1 MEPKKPKKALNNA
14 LKLSGAGMQMGLTIF
29 ACNWLGNYLDVQYQK
44 TFWETTLTLL
54 GIFASMY
61 LMIKQVLQITND
73 DE

>member
-29 ACNWLGNYLDVQYQK
+29 ACNWLGKYLDTHYDK

-61 LMIKQVLQITND
+61 LIIRQVLQITKDND
-73 DE
+73 